1 VAKKEKRK
9 RVAVFIMN
17 GMWTMAAALISF
29 LITVLSGKKIIAFLH
44 RVKYGQTIL
53 EIGPSWHKQKQ
64 GTPTMGG
71 IMFILGIVIS
81 TAACIPLYYFTSGIQ
96 GLKVT
101 ETPFMVL
108 KIYAGLIMAVLYGLI
123 GFLDDYIKVVKKQN
137 KGLDPKQKLILQFA
151 VAGLYLMVLCIAA
164 KLFGATGLTVISF
177 PFFYNIDFGILFWI
191 MAAIVIV
198 GIVNA
203 VNLTDGVDGLNSSIT
218 FFVGIFMMI
227 IASMFGMF
235 GLSIE
240 AAALVGGCLGFLIWN
255 FHPAKVFMG
264 DTGSLFL
271 GGMVCSLGF
280 GMKQYF
286 ILILLCLPYIFEM
299 FSVILQVTYFK
310 ITKGKRLFKMSP
322 IHHHF
327 EMLGWSEVKICVIF
341 SLFTVFLGI
350 LSFVLAL
357 FTYLP

>member
-1 VAKKEKRK
+1 
-9 RVAVFIMN
+9 MN
-17 GMWTMAAALISF
+17 GIWTMAAALVSF
-29 LITVLSGKKIIAFLH
+29 LVTALSGKKTISFLH
-44 RVKYGQTIL
+44 KIKYGQTIL
-53 EIGPSWHKQKQ
+53 EIGPSWHKRKQ

-81 TAACIPLYYFTSGIQ
+81 TSVCVPLYYFTSGIQ

-101 ETPFMVL
+101 ETPFMIL
-108 KIYAGLIMAVLYGLI
+108 KIYAGLVMAFLFGLI

-137 KGLDPKQKLILQFA
+137 KGLNPKQKLILQFS
-151 VAGLYLMVLCIAA
+151 VAGLYLIVLYTAS
-164 KLFGATGLTVISF
+164 KLLGASGLTVFSF
-177 PFFYNIDFGILFWI
+177 PFFNIDLGFLFWPL
-191 MAAIVIV
+191 AAVVIV

-203 VNLTDGVDGLNSSIT
+203 SNLTDGVDGLNSSIT

-227 IASMFGMF
+227 IASIYGMF

-240 AAALVGGCLGFLIWN
+240 AAAMVGGCLGFLIWN

-286 ILILLCLPYIFEM
+286 ILILLCLPYICEM
-299 FSVILQVTYFK
+299 FSVILQVIYFK
-310 ITKGKRLFKMSP
+310 LTKGKRLFKMSP

-327 EMLGWSEVKICVIF
+327 EMLGWSEVKICVVF
-341 SLFTVFLGI
+341 SLFTVFLGV
-350 LSFVLAL
+350 LSFISAL
-357 FTYLP
+357 FIYLP